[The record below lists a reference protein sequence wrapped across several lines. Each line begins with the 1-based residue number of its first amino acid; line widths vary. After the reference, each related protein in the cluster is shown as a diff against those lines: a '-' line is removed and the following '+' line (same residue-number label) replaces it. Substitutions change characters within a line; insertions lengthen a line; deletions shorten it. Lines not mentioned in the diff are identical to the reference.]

1 MDTRLRSSW
10 WLTPL
15 LFLSSLGFSNTALA
29 EYALNMTKGATPI
42 SAEIHQL
49 HMIIFWIC
57 VCIGVLVFSV
67 MIYALIRHRK
77 SIGHQAAPFHESTAV
92 EIIWSIIPFVILI
105 SMAIPATRVL
115 ILMDDTS
122 TSDITIKATGHRW
135 FWQYEYLDHDVNF
148 FSYLST
154 PNEEIQNIAPKNE
167 HYLLEVDEPLVV
179 PVGKKIRLLT
189 TSNDVIHAW
198 WVPALGVKKD
208 AIPGF
213 INELWTII
221 DKPGTYRGQCA
232 ELCGAKHGFMP
243 IVVEA
248 KSEADFN
255 QWIETKKAKQAENVV
270 DPNKEWS
277 MEELMA
283 KGEKE
288 YATVCAM
295 CHQANGKG
303 LPPTFPALDGS
314 PITSDKA
321 KLQEHIHI
329 VLHGKNMM
337 PGQAELKNDLELA
350 AVITYERNT
359 WGNKTGDIVQPKD
372 IKAAR

>member
-1 MDTRLRSSW
+1 MDTCRRSSW

-15 LFLSSLGFSNTALA
+15 LLLSTLVFSHPALA
-29 EYALNMTKGATPI
+29 AYTLNMTKGVTPV

-57 VCIGVLVFSV
+57 VAIGVAVFSV
-67 MIYALIRHRK
+67 MIYAMIRHRK
-77 SIGHQAAPFHESTAV
+77 SIGHQPAPFHESTLV
-92 EIIWSIIPFVILI
+92 EIIWSVIPFIILI
-105 SMAIPATRVL
+105 AMAIPATRVL
-115 ILMDDTS
+115 IIMDDT
-122 TSDITIKATGHRW
+122 TESDITIKATGHRW
-135 FWQYEYLDHDVNF
+135 FWQYEYLDNDINF

-154 PNEEIQNIAPKNE
+154 PDDEMKNFAAKNE
-167 HYLLEVDEPLVV
+167 HYLLEVDEHLVV
-179 PVGKKIRLLT
+179 PVGKKIRFLT

-198 WVPALGVKKD
+198 WVPALGLKKD

-213 INELWTII
+213 INEIWAKIET
-221 DKPGTYRGQCA
+221 PGIYRGQCA
-232 ELCGAKHGFMP
+232 ELCGAKHGYMP

-248 KSEADFN
+248 KSEEDYN
-255 QWIETKKAKQAENVV
+255 KWVEERLAKQAANTV
-270 DPNKEWS
+270 DPDKEWS

-288 YATVCAM
+288 YTTVCAM

-303 LPPTFPALDGS
+303 MPPTFPALDGG
-314 PITSDKA
+314 PIASDKT
-321 KLQEHIHI
+321 KLHEHIQI

-337 PGQAELKNDLELA
+337 PAQGALKNDLELA
-350 AVITYERNT
+350 AVITYERNA
-359 WGNKTGDIVQPKD
+359 WSNHTGDIVQPKD